1 MSEGVFASD
10 SEARLWNRIERAD
23 KNKNQE
29 RRLKEISSILKA
41 VLDSDEKHDSRSLC
55 RLIEIVSF
63 EEAQGWNEDVSD
75 LVSRSRPE
83 DCHPT
88 LTAAMRFARKGLVK
102 DAEQYLS
109 RISEA
114 SDKAMYYLVKAQVEL
129 AKNNCPDAI
138 TNLNLALC
146 SDRLLHDAY
155 QALSK
160 LDSRTN
166 WGALEACER
175 LSRGLPFDEPEDDGA
190 AGLQLYRIYKEWYR
204 GNKDKATR
212 MLISSQEYVNKDPD
226 YCILSARMSRD
237 ENDWSSCQ
245 MMLDEASRRRPEDTS
260 LLCELGEAYLR
271 GGNNEHALSCFRNAE
286 AFDPANPMV
295 SKGHINTCIALGKNN
310 EALQIISEFFDSEMV
325 TYDDY
330 EVFTEKLLRMG
341 FYSEA
346 FDYATKI
353 TYSNP
358 GDALAYVILSK
369 VAMNDGR
376 YREGEE
382 YAKKGVSENKKNAA
396 SLAQLSTVYLTLRRT
411 SKAAA
416 IAKKAVAVDGN
427 NLDALMALLAVYR
440 ETEENTLAIT
450 TCRAILQI
458 DPKNKSA
465 SDTLYTLELAGVLRA
480 KDGSDVMSTV
490 VGEEDFVKLIRTLVE
505 EGKYTEAEKLC
516 KDNNSKFGSS
526 KDVRFLR
533 GNAEYALG
541 EYLKA
546 SASYASAAVLMKNN
560 AEVWHSKG
568 LADEKAGDFDSAEEA
583 FGKAVLLD
591 MNNSEYWISMGCIK
605 EKKGDLDAAIKAFNH
620 AIELDPRSS
629 YALVRKAAIL
639 ACKGMYSEALV
650 FLDMA
655 EATDPKNTNIQAVK
669 MKVCVKATKYI
680 DAVNIGK
687 KLMKKD
693 PDASTV
699 ATYARAN
706 IALNDLGLAR
716 KVLERSLALEPD
728 SYDLLTAYRDM
739 VVKTANT
746 EDIIKV
752 CTEILKIN
760 QYDKV
765 TKKNLADAL
774 MMAGRSDEANLYY
787 ASIRNEATDNNDSD
801 DAKEEADPAARFAI
815 AKSLYEADNL
825 VSAARLTDKILTADP
840 DNVDYVLL
848 RAQIYRKSGDK
859 RVADMFLTQYLE
871 RNPTNGFLHEA
882 IGDMRVEDGD
892 YKGASASYASAISSG
907 TKNPGIYVKL
917 GEVQEKLG
925 GYANA
930 VKSFNTAVMLD
941 PHDADANRNLAYSQ
955 LRTKDF
961 DAALRSI
968 QASISADPTREAYAI
983 LAMVSQAKKDR
994 DGVRDAYQGFL
1005 RFDSVSDEWTNAVI
1019 TALNSVGLRTEANLL
1034 GSRATPQEAARTN
1047 EISPEIKRCAE
1058 RILRRA
1064 YTRGVEP
1071 TDPGVADMSEND
1083 ENLVQNAL
1091 AYISEVK
1098 GYGDVLYGTNETD
1111 RLENLSL
1118 QIVQR
1123 AKNKS
1128 LDDLEVETA
1137 FVAGG
1142 ARDVDEALLLTAY
1155 VRSALVSKLPRE
1167 IPQRFVELGKTTDK
1181 NKDIVDVMLD
1191 NNIGVFSARMV
1202 LASIED

>member
-10 SEARLWNRIERAD
+10 SEAKLWKRIERAD
-23 KNKNQE
+23 SNKNSE
-29 RRLKEISSILKA
+29 RRLKEIRAILN
-41 VLDSDEKHDSRSLC
+41 LIEDSEDKHDSRSLC
-55 RLIEIVSF
+55 RLIDIVSM
-63 EEAQGWNEDVSD
+63 EEANGWGDDVTD
-75 LVSRSRPE
+75 LVSRSHQGDCRPI
-83 DCHPT
+83 
-88 LTAAMRFARKGLVK
+88 LTAAMRYARKGLVP
-102 DAEQYLS
+102 DAENYLA
-109 RISEA
+109 RITEA
-114 SDKAMYYLVKAQVEL
+114 PDKALYYLVKAQVEI

-138 TNLNLALC
+138 ADLHLALC

-155 QALSK
+155 QTLSK

-166 WGALEACER
+166 WAALEACER
-175 LSRGLPFDEPEDDGA
+175 LSCGLTIDEPEDDGA
-190 AGLQLYRIYKEWYR
+190 AELSLYRIYKEWYT
-204 GNKDKATR
+204 GNRDKATR
-212 MLISSQEYVNKDPD
+212 MLIASPQYDNKDPD

-237 ENDWSSCQ
+237 EGDWKSCQ
-245 MMLDEASRRRPEDTS
+245 MMLEEASRTRQEDAS

-271 GGNNEHALSCFRNAE
+271 GGNFEHALSCFRNAE
-286 AFDPANPMV
+286 AFDPANPRV

-325 TYDDY
+325 TYEDF
-330 EVFTEKLLRMG
+330 ETFTEKLLHMG
-341 FYSEA
+341 FYNEA
-346 FDYATKI
+346 AEFAAKI
-353 TYSNP
+353 LYSNP

-382 YAKKGVSENKKNAA
+382 YAKKAVAENKKNATC
-396 SLAQLSTVYLTLRRT
+396 LAQLSTVYLTLRHT
-411 SKAAA
+411 SKAASF
-416 IAKKAVAVDGN
+416 AKKAVSADGKSI
-427 NLDALMALLAVYR
+427 DALMALLAVYR
-440 ETEENTLAIT
+440 ETGENTRAIA
-450 TCRAILQI
+450 TCREILEI
-458 DPKNKSA
+458 DPKNKAA
-465 SDTLYTLELAGVLRA
+465 SDTLYTLELASALRE
-480 KDGSDVMSTV
+480 KDGSEVMSTV
-490 VGEEDFVKLIRTLVE
+490 VGEEDFVKLIRTLIE

-516 KDNNSKFGSS
+516 KDNNSKFGGS

-541 EYLKA
+541 EYLHA

-591 MNNSEYWISMGCIK
+591 MNNSGYWVSMGCIK
-605 EKKGDLDAAIKAFNH
+605 EKKGDLNAAIKAFNH

-655 EATDPKNTNIQAVK
+655 EATDPKNTNIQTVK
-669 MKVCVKATKYI
+669 MKVCVKATKYA

-687 KLMKKD
+687 RLMKKD

-706 IALNDLGLAR
+706 IELNDLGLAR
-716 KVLERSLALEPD
+716 KVLEKALALEPD
-728 SYDLLTAYRDM
+728 SYELLTAYRDM

-746 EDIIKV
+746 DEIIKV

-774 MMAGRSDEANLYY
+774 MMAGRSDEANMYY
-787 ASIRNEATDNNDSD
+787 ASIRNESATTEETDDS
-801 DAKEEADPAARFAI
+801 EIEADPAARFAI

-825 VSAARLTDKILTADP
+825 VSAARLTDKILTVDP

-859 RVADMFLTQYLE
+859 RVADMFLSQYLE

-917 GEVQEKLG
+917 GNMQEKLG

-941 PHDADANRNLAYSQ
+941 PHDADANRSLAYSQ
-955 LRTKDF
+955 MRTKDF

-968 QASISADPTREAYAI
+968 QASLSVEPTREAYAI
-983 LAMVSQAKKDR
+983 LAMVFQAKKDR
-994 DGVRDAYQGFL
+994 DGVRDAYHGFL
-1005 RFDSVSDEWTNAVI
+1005 RFENIADEWNNAVI
-1019 TALNSVGLRTEANLL
+1019 TALNSVGLRTEASLL
-1034 GSRATPQEAARTN
+1034 GSRTAPEKPATAN
-1047 EISPEIKRCAE
+1047 EVSPEIKRCAE

-1071 TDPGVADMSEND
+1071 TDPGVAEMSEND

-1098 GYGDVLYGTNETD
+1098 DYGDVLYGTNETD
-1111 RLENLSL
+1111 RFENLSL

-1137 FVAGG
+1137 YVAGG
-1142 ARDVDEALLLTAY
+1142 ARDVDEALTLTAY

-1167 IPQRFVELGKTTDK
+1167 IPEKFVLMGKATDK
-1181 NKDIVDVMLD
+1181 NKSITEVMLE